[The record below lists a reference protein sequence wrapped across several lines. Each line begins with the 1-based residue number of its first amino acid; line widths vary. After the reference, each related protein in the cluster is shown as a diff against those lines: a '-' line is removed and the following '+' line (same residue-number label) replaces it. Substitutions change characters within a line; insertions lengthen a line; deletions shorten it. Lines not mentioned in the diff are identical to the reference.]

1 MPTGAAAP
9 FLLFSQVTPRMFPDP
24 WLDRWLPLI
33 LERAGNTPVLE
44 VGCGHGDDT
53 VTLTRAGLAVT
64 AFDLSP
70 ANVAIATA
78 RAPTAR
84 IEQGDVRAA
93 LPEASEPF
101 GAVIASLSLHYFS
114 WSQTTAIVDRIRE
127 CLRPAGLLLC
137 RLNATHDHHFGAGSG
152 TQIDEN
158 FYLVDGQPKRFFDKQ
173 AIERLFAQGWR
184 QLSREPLTTRKYFK
198 QKALWEVVLEKAG

>member
-1 MPTGAAAP
+1 
-9 FLLFSQVTPRMFPDP
+9 MFPDP

-33 LERAGNTPVLE
+33 LERAGNAPVLE

-53 VTLTRAGLAVT
+53 VTLARAGLAVT

-70 ANVAIATA
+70 ANVAIAAA

-84 IEQGDVRAA
+84 IEQRDVRAP
-93 LPEASEPF
+93 LPETPTPF
-101 GAVIASLSLHYFS
+101 GAVIASLSLHYFP
-114 WSQTTAIVDRIRE
+114 WSETTAIVDRILE

-137 RLNATHDHHFGAGSG
+137 RLNATDDHQFGAGSG

-158 FYLVDGQPKRFFDKQ
+158 FYVVNNQPKRFFDKQ
-173 AIERLFAQGWR
+173 AIERLFAQGWL
-184 QLSREPLTTRKYFK
+184 QLSLEPRTTRKYFK